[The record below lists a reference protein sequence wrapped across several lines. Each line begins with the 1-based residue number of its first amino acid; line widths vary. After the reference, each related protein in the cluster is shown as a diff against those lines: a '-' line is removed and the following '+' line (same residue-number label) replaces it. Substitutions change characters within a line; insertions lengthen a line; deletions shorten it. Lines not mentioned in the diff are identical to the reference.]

1 MTPRA
6 KLTWERLA
14 ESLPLLNVSEIARQ
28 ADVARHRLVDA
39 QRGKA
44 RLTEEELARI
54 AGIVRKLNLRTNAKR
69 R

>member
-1 MTPRA
+1 MSPAA

-14 ESLPLLNVSEIARQ
+14 ERLPLLNVSELARQ
-28 ADVARHRLVDA
+28 AEVARHRLVDA

-54 AGIVRKLNLRTNAKR
+54 AGVIRQFNLR
-69 R
+69 